1 MAGNENSGGYRP
13 TASQNN
19 PANISAT
26 GGNGQS
32 GTQPARYISGLG
44 YGQGQETMATQSAA
58 PMAGNPTAGMAASN
72 PLAALSQADVKPL
85 SAPTDYPDMPVSSGA
100 ALGPG
105 NGEDVLMLPQ
115 NLESA
120 NRYDSGLAAVRAMYL
135 SDPSNEDLRRIIEM
149 ADGLAP

>member
-13 TASQNN
+13 TAPQNN

-32 GTQPARYISGLG
+32 GTQAATYVPGLA
-44 YGQGQETMATQSAA
+44 YGEGQKTMAQQQAA
-58 PMAGNPTAGMAASN
+58 PMAGSPTANVAGAPDLSM
-72 PLAALSQADVKPL
+72 LSQPDIRPL
-85 SAPTDYPDMPVSSGA
+85 GAPTDYPDMPVSSGA

-105 NGEDVLMLPQ
+105 NGEDILMLPQ

-120 NRYDSGLAAVRAMYL
+120 NRYDSGVQAVRAMYL
-135 SDPSNEDLRRIIEM
+135 SDPSNEDLRRILEF
-149 ADGLAP
+149 ADGLNL